1 MPRPGFRSSLPVA
14 ALMVLACSSDTSP
27 PDKGDDGAGQGTGG
41 ASTSGG
47 APSASG
53 ATTTGGTDAPAS
65 SGGGTTGESTGGAPS
80 TGDGGTGA
88 GGADAPMGNPS
99 PGCGKSGR
107 PESGRVTVDNDHIYT
122 FPDRYDGN
130 SPLPLLMGF
139 HACGNPIDQ
148 FINLTRG
155 SAFETEYV
163 RAVGRSSD
171 PGGCWSY
178 NNDIARVLRIYDDLM
193 DNYCIDMDRVFATGH
208 SSGAQMIVQILAH
221 RSDAEH
227 MSFRAVAPIAASDY
241 GALQVPVPVMY
252 IQGKNDTVRGGDG
265 ASTVARFRAAN
276 MCQMDSTP
284 YAEVM
289 GCQSSGRTVNPG
301 CISYS
306 GCSEPTIWCSHDDPA
321 YSNTSHGVPC
331 FAIRA
336 MYDFFTNTP

>member
-1 MPRPGFRSSLPVA
+1 M
-14 ALMVLACSSDTSP
+14 MVLACSSEAGSP
-27 PDKGDDGAGQGTGG
+27 GTGAGGSGQVTG
-41 ASTSGG
+41 
-47 APSASG
+47 
-53 ATTTGGTDAPAS
+53 
-65 SGGGTTGESTGGAPS
+65 GGAPS
-80 TGDGGTGA
+80 TG
-88 GGADAPMGNPS
+88 GADAPASGGGGTTGVSTGSESSAGGGGAGTGSESSAGGGGAGTGGAEPPVGNPS

-107 PESGRVTVDNDHIYT
+107 PANGTVTVDNDHIYT
-122 FPDRYDGN
+122 FPDSYDG
-130 SPLPLLMGF
+130 STPLPLLMGF

-171 PGGCWSY
+171 AGGCWNYS
-178 NNDIARVLRIYDDLM
+178 NDIAKVLRIHDDLM

-208 SSGAQMIVQILAH
+208 SSGAQMIVQILTH
-221 RSDAEH
+221 KSDADH
-227 MSFRAVAPIAASDY
+227 LNFRAVAPVAASDY
-241 GALQVPVPVMY
+241 GALQVPMPAMY

-265 ASTVARFRAAN
+265 ASTVARFRTAN

-284 YAEVM
+284 YSEVM
-289 GCQSSGRTVNPG
+289 GCQSSGRAVNPG

-331 FAIRA
+331 FAIQA
-336 MYDFFTNTP
+336 MYDFFADVP